1 MDRPVAVALAR
12 AVARLPHGPS
22 WWYEPKFDGHR
33 LVMFRDADTVVLQ
46 TRSGRDVTGVWPD
59 LAAAGLRLEP
69 GTVLDGE
76 VVIWR
81 QGRCDF
87 AAVQSRA
94 ASTPARARNLA
105 AALPATYAVWDVL
118 HHPDPELGDVR
129 PRPYVER
136 RRVLL
141 DLLADVP
148 PPIQVVPA
156 TDDYDTA
163 VLWIEALEPQG
174 IEGVVAKPGRSA
186 YRGGD
191 RIWQKVRHTEVV
203 DVAVIGYTGAS
214 ARPRNLAVRLPDGR
228 TALSQ
233 RLGAPLA
240 NAAAPALIAAGPGPR
255 GHTTAG
261 DRYTST
267 TAELEVE
274 VASGTTRH
282 AVVTVLRLRIP

>member
-1 MDRPVAVALAR
+1 
-12 AVARLPHGPS
+12 
-22 WWYEPKFDGHR
+22 
-33 LVMFRDADTVVLQ
+33 
-46 TRSGRDVTGVWPD
+46 
-59 LAAAGLRLEP
+59 
-69 GTVLDGE
+69 
-76 VVIWR
+76 
-81 QGRCDF
+81 
-87 AAVQSRA
+87 
-94 ASTPARARNLA
+94 
-105 AALPATYAVWDVL
+105 VWDVL
-118 HHPDPELGDVR
+118 NHPALGDVR
-129 PRPYVER
+129 PRPYIAR
-136 RRVLL
+136 RRLLL
-141 DLLADVP
+141 DLFADVP

-174 IEGVVAKPGRSA
+174 IEGVVAKSGRLA

-233 RLGAPLA
+233 RLGALLA
-240 NAAAPALIAAGPGPR
+240 NVAAPALIAAGPGPR

-282 AVVTVLRLRIP
+282 AVVTVLRVRIP